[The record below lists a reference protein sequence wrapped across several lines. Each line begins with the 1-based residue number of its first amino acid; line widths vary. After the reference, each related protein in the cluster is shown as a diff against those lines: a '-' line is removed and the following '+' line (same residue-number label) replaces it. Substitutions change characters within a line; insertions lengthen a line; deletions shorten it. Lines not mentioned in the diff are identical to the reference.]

1 MIRPRALVALVI
13 AFLSALGISARAE
26 FIPLIPAKTPV
37 LTYVVDGDTI
47 AVQIERDIEKV
58 RLIGIDT
65 PESRR
70 NERAKMQAERTKR
83 DVKTII
89 QMGKQAKEALKVL
102 LPKGTE
108 LRIEYDV
115 QKRDRYGRLLAYV
128 YTKDNTMI
136 NDEMLRQGYAQLLT
150 IPPNVRYVE
159 RFRKTLTKAQKEQ
172 QGLWRSGGF

>member
-1 MIRPRALVALVI
+1 MIRPYRLIAIIIAL
-13 AFLSALGISARAE
+13 LSSFGFAAKAE
-26 FIPLIPAKTPV
+26 FIPLIPTKTPV

-47 AVQIERDIEKV
+47 AVQIERTIEKV

-70 NERAKMQAERTKR
+70 NDRANLQAERSRR

-89 QMGKQAKEALKVL
+89 QMGKQAKEVFKGL

-115 QKRDRYGRLLAYV
+115 QKRDKYGRLLAYV

-136 NDEMLRQGYAQLLT
+136 NEEMLRLGYAQLLT

-159 RFRKTLTKAQKEQ
+159 RFRKALTKSRNDKR
-172 QGLWRSGGF
+172 GLWASGGF

>member
-1 MIRPRALVALVI
+1 MIHPRHIVALIV
-13 AFLSALGISARAE
+13 ALFSSFGLNAQAE
-26 FIPLIPAKTPV
+26 FIPLISARTPV

-47 AVQIERDIEKV
+47 AVQIERSIEKV

-70 NERAKMQAERTKR
+70 NDRANLQAERSRR

-89 QMGKQAKEALKVL
+89 QMGKQAKETLKGL

-115 QKRDRYGRLLAYV
+115 QKRDKYGRLLAYV

-136 NDEMLRQGYAQLLT
+136 NEEMVRLGYAQLLT

-159 RFRKTLTKAQKEQ
+159 RFRKALAKSQNERR
-172 QGLWRSGGF
+172 GLWASGGF